1 MHWIDPDYL
10 LEVTGTVDQFLVNKH
25 GEADG
30 FLLTDGGEVHVPP
43 HLSSRLLRDVHPGS
57 EVKVRGIRPRG
68 VQMVAAVSI
77 DTAKGRILDEGPDV
91 REGDDAFERAKHSPM
106 SAQGIVKQAI
116 HGPKGE
122 TRGAVLEDGRII
134 RPPPHEAKRFSDLLQ
149 KGAKIS
155 VNGDGATTSFGT
167 VVEAHEFG
175 TSAQTLKPIET
186 KKPKHGPDHK
196 GSKHDGKKHGPKASR
211 RSVHRGRSS

>member
-10 LEVTGTVDQFLVNKH
+10 PEITGTVDQFLVNKH

-30 FLLTDGGEVHVPP
+30 FLLTDGGEVHVAP

-57 EVKVRGIRPRG
+57 EVRVRGIRPRG
-68 VQMVAAVSI
+68 VQMVAAVAI

-91 REGDDAFERAKHSPM
+91 REDDDAFERAKHGPM

-134 RPPPHEAKRFSDLLQ
+134 RLPPHEAKRFSDLLK
-149 KGAKIS
+149 KGARIS
-155 VNGDGATTSFGT
+155 ANGDGATTSFGT
-167 VVEAHEFG
+167 VVEAHEIG
-175 TSAQTLKPIET
+175 ASAQTLKPIET

-196 GSKHDGKKHGPKASR
+196 EGSKHDGKKHGPKHKPEHA
-211 RSVHRGRSS
+211 H